1 MADILASLAI
11 LVICIFNIVYG
22 LTSPSLKDR
31 PRRKRVVGPV

>member
-31 PRRKRVVGPV
+31 PRRRRVSGPV